1 MSFMTTRIP
10 ELSDTIPGCQLI
22 FEEWQLRF
30 LAMLISVK
38 NLSLTFEPVQRES
51 VIILEK
57 RNIGQKSGLE
67 KKLENQHIYDKIGV
81 EKMT

>member
-1 MSFMTTRIP
+1 MTTRIP

-38 NLSLTFEPVQRES
+38 NLSLTFEPV
-51 VIILEK
+51 
-57 RNIGQKSGLE
+57 
-67 KKLENQHIYDKIGV
+67 
-81 EKMT
+81 